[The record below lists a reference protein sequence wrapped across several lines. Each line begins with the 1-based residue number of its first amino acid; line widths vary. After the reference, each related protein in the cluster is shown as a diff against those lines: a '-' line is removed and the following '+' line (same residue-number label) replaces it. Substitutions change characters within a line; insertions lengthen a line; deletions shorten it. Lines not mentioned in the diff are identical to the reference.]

1 MVDEIVMIHSEDA
14 FKDYQRKKNKGS
26 EVSETDEYLALMME
40 EADTDNRQ
48 TGRGTEIMAAQ
59 KTSEDKGVKPDMTQ
73 AAKPETMPDDKEL
86 RLVSDLLQHL
96 KSTKMTAGQLD
107 LLLDK
112 LTMQF
117 DQLVHGKLIGQLKQT
132 DNYTFAKEYL
142 DMEIQPIKDVIER
155 MKRMI
160 GTLQEKQ
167 ITLNDDL
174 TDAKKETDAKLIKVK
189 EEVFSDI
196 ERQNKTINAK
206 IDHEIQRN
214 SRNLDESVKSLKN
227 EISESAKKERK
238 AAEDSIREI
247 RSKTED
253 EQGKLRDSLT
263 ALSKQNQEKLESE
276 NKRMAKELSEMKE
289 KTQKSLRV
297 LSDYMLLVIEA
308 ASLRSKI
315 EKLSYD
321 KDLDDMK
328 SINL

>member
-1 MVDEIVMIHSEDA
+1 VVDEIVMIHSEDA
-14 FKDYQRKKNKGS
+14 FKDYERKKKKGS

-48 TGRGTEIMAAQ
+48 QEGEQIMAAQ
-59 KTSEDKGVKPDMTQ
+59 KTSEDKGTKPDMTQ

-174 TDAKKETDAKLIKVK
+174 TDAKKETDTKLMKVK
-189 EEVFSDI
+189 EEVFADI

-238 AAEDSIREI
+238 VAEDSIREI
-247 RSKTED
+247 RTKTED
-253 EQGKLRDSLT
+253 EHGKLRDSLT
-263 ALSKQNQEKLESE
+263 ALLKQDQEKLESE
-276 NKRMAKELSEMKE
+276 NKRMAKELSEIKE

>member
-14 FKDYQRKKNKGS
+14 FKDYERKKKKGS

-48 TGRGTEIMAAQ
+48 QEGEQIMAAQ
-59 KTSEDKGVKPDMTQ
+59 KTSEDKGTKPDMTQ

-112 LTMQF
+112 LSMQF

-155 MKRMI
+155 MKKMI

-174 TDAKKETDAKLIKVK
+174 TDAKKETDTKLMKVK
-189 EEVFSDI
+189 EEVFADI

-238 AAEDSIREI
+238 VAEDSIREI
-247 RSKTED
+247 RTKTED
-253 EQGKLRDSLT
+253 EHGKLRDSLT
-263 ALSKQNQEKLESE
+263 ALLKQDQEKLESE
-276 NKRMAKELSEMKE
+276 NKRMAKELSEIKE

>member
-14 FKDYQRKKNKGS
+14 FKDYERKKKKGS

-48 TGRGTEIMAAQ
+48 QEGEQIMAAQ
-59 KTSEDKGVKPDMTQ
+59 KTSEDKGTKPDMTQ

-174 TDAKKETDAKLIKVK
+174 TDAKKETDTKLMKVK
-189 EEVFSDI
+189 EEVFADI

-238 AAEDSIREI
+238 VAEDSIREI
-247 RSKTED
+247 RTKTED
-253 EQGKLRDSLT
+253 EHGKLRDSLT
-263 ALSKQNQEKLESE
+263 ALLKQDQEKLESE
-276 NKRMAKELSEMKE
+276 NKRMAKELSEIKE